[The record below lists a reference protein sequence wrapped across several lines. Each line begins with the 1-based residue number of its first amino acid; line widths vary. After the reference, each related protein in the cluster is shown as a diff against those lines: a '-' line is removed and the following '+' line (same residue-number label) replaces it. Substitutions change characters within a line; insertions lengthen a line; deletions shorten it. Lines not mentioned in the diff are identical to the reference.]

1 MENQNNNTLV
11 TKEQLMFPQIAMWVI
26 FAIYL
31 ISFFVYITKLSTL
44 DIIFNITLNLLF
56 LVVAILVTL
65 SIRNKFYYYY
75 FISIILSII
84 YGVINT
90 IMEIINIVQLKNEGE
105 GEVNNYIYSLVRSV
119 VYLFIGWAMTILLF
133 GYRSKVYIFCNTSIG
148 ENEDNL

>member
-1 MENQNNNTLV
+1 MENQNNNTIV

-26 FAIYL
+26 FVIYL

-44 DIIFNITLNLLF
+44 NIIFNIALNLLF

-105 GEVNNYIYSLVRSV
+105 VYDYIYSLVQSV
-119 VYLFIGWAMTILLF
+119 VFLLIGWIMTILLF
-133 GYRSKVYIFCNTSIG
+133 AYRSKVYNFCNTSIE

>member
-1 MENQNNNTLV
+1 MENQNNNTIV

-26 FAIYL
+26 FVIYL

-105 GEVNNYIYSLVRSV
+105 VYDYIYSLVQSV
-119 VYLFIGWAMTILLF
+119 VFLLIGWIMTILLF
-133 GYRSKVYIFCNTSIG
+133 AYRSKVYNFCNTSIE

>member
-1 MENQNNNTLV
+1 MENQNNNTIV

-26 FAIYL
+26 FVIYL
-31 ISFFVYITKLSTL
+31 ISFFVYIAKLSTL
-44 DIIFNITLNLLF
+44 DIIFNIALNLLF

-90 IMEIINIVQLKNEGE
+90 IMEIINIVQLKND
-105 GEVNNYIYSLVRSV
+105 GEVNDYIYSLVRSV

-133 GYRSKVYIFCNTSIG
+133 GYRSKVCKFCNTSIG

>member
-1 MENQNNNTLV
+1 MENQNNNTIV

-26 FAIYL
+26 FVIYL
-31 ISFFVYITKLSTL
+31 ISFFVYIAKLSTL
-44 DIIFNITLNLLF
+44 DIIFNIALNLLF

-90 IMEIINIVQLKNEGE
+90 IMEIINIVQLKND
-105 GEVNNYIYSLVRSV
+105 GEVNDYIYSLVRSV

-133 GYRSKVYIFCNTSIG
+133 GYRSKVYKFCNTSIG

>member
-1 MENQNNNTLV
+1 MENQNNNTIV

-26 FAIYL
+26 FVIYL

-44 DIIFNITLNLLF
+44 DIIFNIALNLLF

-105 GEVNNYIYSLVRSV
+105 VYDYIYSLVQSV
-119 VYLFIGWAMTILLF
+119 VFLLIGWIMTILLF
-133 GYRSKVYIFCNTSIG
+133 AYRSKVYNFCNTSIE

>member
-105 GEVNNYIYSLVRSV
+105 VYDYIYSLVQSV
-119 VYLFIGWAMTILLF
+119 VFLLIGWIMTILLF
-133 GYRSKVYIFCNTSIG
+133 AYRSKVYNFCNTSIE